1 MFLLCLI
8 NWLFLGNAKNQGEN
22 GNLLVNNMQGNNQ
35 SYANHNANGAKGENL
50 YEREF
55 DLL

>member
-1 MFLLCLI
+1 
-8 NWLFLGNAKNQGEN
+8 
-22 GNLLVNNMQGNNQ
+22 MQGNNQ